1 MPICIIFLV
10 GAQNNAKPHSSQ
22 VTRQKLI
29 ETLPDPP
36 YSPDLFLTDYHFFP
50 VLDANL
56 RQKEFAETMHVENAI
71 VDFIDFR
78 NPEFDHD
85 GIFSLPDRW
94 RGCVDSNGFYF
105 DK

>member
-1 MPICIIFLV
+1 MPNCIIFLL
-10 GAQNNAKPHSSQ
+10 GAQKKAKPHKLQ

-29 ETLPDPP
+29 ETLPDPS
-36 YSPDLFLTDYHFFP
+36 YSSDLFLTDYHFFP

-56 RQKEFAETMHVENAI
+56 RQKEFAEMMHVENAI
-71 VDFIDFR
+71 VDFVNFR

-85 GIFSLPDRW
+85 GIFSSPDRW
-94 RGCVDSNGFYF
+94 QGCIDSNGFYF